1 MDLGEAVAQRII
13 ELCEERE
20 ISINRLAVLSGL
32 TQSTVDGILKG
43 RSKNP
48 KLITLIKI
56 SRGLEMT
63 ISEFLD
69 DVRIIDADIED
80 S

>member
-48 KLITLIKI
+48 KLATLIRI
-56 SRGLEMT
+56 SDGLSMT
-63 ISEFLD
+63 VSDLLND
-69 DVRIIDADIED
+69 SRIHNSNVE
-80 S
+80 